1 MTITEVID
9 QSILAICRDPHVSK
23 AVVLKGGSA
32 IRLFEKDSHRLS
44 IDADFSLEQKL
55 DVNDK
60 DVFFERIRKALSEE
74 FKNKRLIVIDF
85 KATRRPAKPKEG
97 FPLSWG
103 GWECK
108 FKLVSKD
115 FQHET
120 IEVQRRN
127 AMVPEGSNSPIME
140 IDISDGEYCGS
151 KRSKIISGVKIQG
164 YTRELLVLEKI
175 RAICQQHPSYEFT
188 SRKGKNRAR
197 DFYDIQRLS
206 QQIDEEFIRKCKQHL
221 EKVFSA
227 KEVPLKL
234 LAVLWDE
241 EFIADQGMGFQ
252 EVVDTVNYT
261 IEPFDVYVQ
270 YVRHLVRQIYPEA
283 IEPR

>member
-9 QSILAICRDPHVSK
+9 LSILAICRNPHVSK

-32 IRLFEKDSHRLS
+32 IRLFEKDGHRLS
-44 IDADFSLEQKL
+44 IDADFSLEQNL
-55 DVNDK
+55 ENDE
-60 DVFFERIRKALSEE
+60 DIFFERIEKALSNE

-85 KATRRPAKPKEG
+85 AANRRPAKPKQG

-115 FQHET
+115 FQHKP

-127 AMVPEGSNSPIME
+127 AIIPEGSNSPIME

-151 KRSKIISGVKIQG
+151 KRSIMIRGVKVQG
-164 YTRELLVLEKI
+164 YTRELLILEKI
-175 RAICQQHPSYEFT
+175 RAICQQHPLYEFA

-206 QQIDEEFIRKCKQHL
+206 QHIDDGFIKRCRQHL
-221 EKVFSA
+221 EKVFKA

-234 LAVLWDE
+234 VNVLWDE
-241 EFIADQGMGFQ
+241 EFVTEQGMGFQ
-252 EVVDTVNYT
+252 EVVDTVSDK

-270 YVRHLVRQIYPEA
+270 HVRHLVREIYPEVA
-283 IEPR
+283 EPR